1 VTARP
6 AFGDFLTAAR
16 DHATVA
22 AARPETDRGGNHIK
36 EVTDSLLHV
45 ITVLDRYLHDITQ
58 VPGDERSPAEPPMTA
73 WGAARINARDAV
85 ANAAGHLRQHT
96 TGKRAAGVTA
106 RSELAR
112 RLDATAVT
120 LTAGR
125 DLLHTHLAR
134 DPHGARQ
141 YRSEWAPV
149 ICSPQAEQALLAEL
163 AALARQITPPCI
175 DLATSSGTPDTADA
189 RRGLHRACGWLQVL
203 NACVQTAQRT
213 DPVTAADRDLL
224 HAIPVNAPIPRP
236 ILDGTEPITG
246 LYDAVITSA
255 DRARHAAWATSNQPA
270 WSPHLTADSLRQVAA
285 TTTVTSH
292 HCQIL
297 LRTLAARTTDNSP
310 GLTDRLLR
318 AADAAGRA
326 RDNWLNL
333 AQALNNI
340 DTDTMRHLS
349 PTNGE
354 PADLALCT
362 GRLAYADP
370 TWTLSSGPGR
380 QPRPPAGLAPHP
392 ADLPLAL
399 AAAHHA
405 CDAVTTLAYTQRE
418 RIRTAARA
426 YRLLV
431 PTRSLPDTMDIPRP
445 YAPAPRDRVYEL
457 LSLCQDAAA
466 PAAEASAHAGA
477 AAAALRA
484 PSYVLTTARAAANAT
499 RDTSPGR
506 STAGDPAFDLQPR
519 ELTGA
524 VQNTLHGLGITS
536 PRLLQRAADL
546 DQATEQLIIHAAEQ
560 RGLHHNP
567 PSPIT
572 PTTSASSPA
581 LTHSSSYQPE
591 PPEAEP

>member
-1 VTARP
+1 MSSKSV
-6 AFGDFLTAAR
+6 
-16 DHATVA
+16 
-22 AARPETDRGGNHIK
+22 
-36 EVTDSLLHV
+36 
-45 ITVLDRYLHDITQ
+45 
-58 VPGDERSPAEPPMTA
+58 
-73 WGAARINARDAV
+73 
-85 ANAAGHLRQHT
+85 
-96 TGKRAAGVTA
+96 GV
-106 RSELAR
+106 
-112 RLDATAVT
+112 
-120 LTAGR
+120 
-125 DLLHTHLAR
+125 HTHLAQ
-134 DPHGARQ
+134 DPYGGRQ

-149 ICSPQAEQALLAEL
+149 ICSPPAEQALLAEL
-163 AALARQITPPCI
+163 ASLARQITPPCI
-175 DLATSSGTPDTADA
+175 GLATSPGTPDTAAA

-236 ILDGTEPITG
+236 ILDGTEPVTG

-255 DRARHAAWATSNQPA
+255 NRARHAAWITSNQPS

-297 LRTLAARTTDNSP
+297 LRTLAARTTGSSP
-310 GLTDRLLR
+310 ELTARLLR

-333 AQALNNI
+333 AQALNTI

-354 PADLALCT
+354 PADLALTT

-445 YAPAPRDRVYEL
+445 YHPAPRDRIYEL
-457 LSLCQDAAA
+457 LSLCQDAAE
-466 PAAEASAHAGA
+466 PAAEASAHAGE

-484 PSYVLTTARAAANAT
+484 PSYILTTARAAAIAT
-499 RDTSPGR
+499 RDTSPGPPP
-506 STAGDPAFDLQPR
+506 AGEPAFDLHPR

-567 PSPIT
+567 PSPLT
-572 PTTSASSPA
+572 PNTSASTPA
-581 LTHSSSYQPE
+581 PIHSSYVSTGQAPATRTHHPAVGHQPE